1 MPERPSSYAPAL
13 VAEYCEET
21 GAPLFYYL
29 PYNLHPGGMA
39 MKEWKKRMGWT
50 NLARERRLKLE
61 EAARRRAHKA
71 ESDAYYRSNAYCK
84 RRQKMLKLMAARA
97 QWQRGRSEEG
107 GRLCRADE
115 DSESDA
121 EPAPAMGH

>member
-1 MPERPSSYAPAL
+1 MPERPSSLAPAL
-13 VAEYCEET
+13 VAEYSEET

-29 PYNLHPGGMA
+29 PHDLHPGGMA
-39 MKEWKKRMGWT
+39 MKAWKKRMGWT

-61 EAARRRAHKA
+61 EFARRRAHKA
-71 ESDAYYRSNAYCK
+71 ESDAYYRSNAYYK

-97 QWQRGRSEEG
+97 QWQRSEEG
-107 GRLCRADE
+107 GRLCRADA

-121 EPAPAMGH
+121 G